1 MLRSMSNDL
10 AFAMEQMHLLID
22 LHQHNPRQGPGDDTQ
37 TALALRLCGL
47 DPAAPL
53 QVADIG
59 CGTGASTLALA
70 RLLPQAHITAVDFLP
85 PFLARLHQRA
95 QAAGVAG
102 RIHVLPASMDAL
114 PFADGQFDLLWS
126 EGAIYNM
133 GFENGVK
140 RWRRFLK
147 PCGLIVVSELTW
159 TMHTRPPELQAHWQR
174 EYPEVGTASE
184 KVGVLERHGYAPLGY
199 FVLPESCW
207 LRDYYAPLRAG
218 FSDFLH
224 RQGHSEQA
232 RAVVAEQEQEIALYE
247 THKAYFSYGVYIAK
261 RVDV

>member
-10 AFAMEQMHLLID
+10 PFAMDLMGLLID

-37 TALALRLCGL
+37 TALALRLSGL
-47 DPAAPL
+47 DPTAPL

-95 QAAGVAG
+95 QAAGLGG
-102 RIHVLPASMDAL
+102 RITPLSASMDAL

-126 EGAIYNM
+126 EGAVYNM

-147 PCGLIVVSELTW
+147 PGGLLVVSELTW
-159 TMHTRPPELQAHWQR
+159 TTHTRPPELQAHWQR
-174 EYPEVGTASE
+174 EYPEVGTASD
-184 KVGVLERHGYAPLGY
+184 KFGVLECNGYAPLGY
-199 FVLPESCW
+199 FVLPPSCW
-207 LRDYYAPLRAG
+207 LLDYYAPLRAG
-218 FSDFLH
+218 FSDFLG

-232 RAVVAEQEQEIALYE
+232 RAVVAEHEQEIALYE
-247 THKAYFSYGVYIAK
+247 EHNTHFGYGVYIAK
-261 RVDV
+261 RVGV